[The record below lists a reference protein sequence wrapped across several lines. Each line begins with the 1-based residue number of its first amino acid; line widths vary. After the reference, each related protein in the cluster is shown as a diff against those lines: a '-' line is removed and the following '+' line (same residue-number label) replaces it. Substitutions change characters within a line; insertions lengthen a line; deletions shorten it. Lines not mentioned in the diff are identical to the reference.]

1 MCFTGYPAAACI
13 FFLIID
19 ILVFQKGKEK
29 KTYFPLR
36 GSWGSCLR
44 ELRFGIYLDNIS
56 HVKSP

>member
-19 ILVFQKGKEK
+19 ILVFQKGRR
-29 KTYFPLR
+29 KTYFLLR
-36 GSWGSCLR
+36 GLRGSCLR